1 MIDVDYKMV
10 NAFFDR
16 PAVQNAI
23 DKETRRAISKS
34 LAYVRTRQRSL
45 LRRRKKPSAPG
56 SPPSVHSRD
65 PVATLKKILFAY
77 NAATKSGVVGPIKL
91 NQRQRLRAG
100 GVATVSQL
108 MEFGGRVLIEEQAS
122 EYALRKRG
130 AAAWRR
136 RDMRRSKRRGM
147 VYRRRRANYPARPSA
162 RPALEMET
170 QAGNVLS
177 PWANVVQQ

>member
-1 MIDVDYKMV
+1 MIDLDIRMN

-16 PAVQNAI
+16 PAIQKAV
-23 DKETRRAISKS
+23 DRETRRAISRS

-56 SPPSVHSRD
+56 KPPSVRSRD
-65 PVATLKKILFAY
+65 PVATLKKIRFAY
-77 NAATKSGVVGPIKL
+77 HAATKSGVVGPIKL
-91 NQRQRLRAG
+91 NQRQRLRGG

-108 MEFGGRVLIEEQAS
+108 MEFGGRVTIEEEAS
-122 EYALRKRG
+122 EYALKKRG
-130 AAAWRR
+130 PAAWRR
-136 RDMRRSKRRGM
+136 RDNRRGKRPHM

-162 RPALEMET
+162 RPALALEQT
-170 QAGNVLS
+170 AGNILS